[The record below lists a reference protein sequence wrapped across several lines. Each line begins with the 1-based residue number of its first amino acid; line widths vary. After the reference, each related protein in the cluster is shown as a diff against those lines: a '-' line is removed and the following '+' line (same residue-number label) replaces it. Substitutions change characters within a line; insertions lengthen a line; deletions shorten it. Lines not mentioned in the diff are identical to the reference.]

1 VLLNFRLSNYRS
13 IKDEQELSLLSGGR
27 GRPRPEQ
34 DPAGERAP
42 GWDWSVGTVVG
53 IYGANASGKSNLLKA
68 LGFMRSAV
76 LDSHQKWPPDG
87 GILIPHFALDPAFR
101 DADSLFEVNV
111 RIDSVRYQY
120 GFRVNSAAVSAE
132 WLYAYPGSRRQI
144 WFEREL
150 DDDGSP
156 AFRFGKNFTGQNRTI
171 ADLTRPNS
179 LFLSAGVANNHQLL
193 RPVHNWFSRHLSLVS
208 QDNKEERAQYT
219 TELLKDPDWA
229 PDVIDLIRRAD
240 LGISDIRIK
249 NEDAPGVVESRVLDY
264 SRLLTIVANSDT
276 TAAILAPRGTPP
288 RNTEFEHRAGS
299 DLSPVVLPMDA
310 ESLGTQT
317 LFALA
322 GTLLSAIADG
332 DTMLV
337 DELDASMHPQLTAEI
352 VTIFQNPATN
362 PRQAQ
367 LIFTTH
373 DTSLLGALLGDRE
386 LGREQVWF
394 TEKRNDGST
403 VIYPLTDF
411 SPRKAENLERG
422 YLQGRY
428 GAAPVLLEPLLSGAL
443 PSSARTEDGAG
454 GGQ

>member
-13 IKDEQELSLLSGGR
+13 IKDEQELSLISGGR

-34 DPAGERAP
+34 DPAAEAAP

-76 LDSHQKWPPDG
+76 LDSHQKWPSDG

-101 DADSLFEVNV
+101 DADSLFEINV
-111 RIDSVRYQY
+111 RIDNVRYQY

-150 DDDGSP
+150 NDDGSP

-179 LFLSAGVANNHQLL
+179 LFLSAGVANNHQQL
-193 RPVHNWFSRHLSLVS
+193 RPVYDWFSRHLSLVS
-208 QDNKEERAQYT
+208 PDNQEERARYT
-219 TELLKDPDWA
+219 TEVLEDPERA
-229 PDVIDLIRRAD
+229 PNVIDLIRRAD

-249 NEDAPGVVESRVLDY
+249 REDASGEIAPRILDY
-264 SRLLTIVANSDT
+264 LQAVNVRPNRDASRMLTVRSA
-276 TAAILAPRGTPP
+276 LGPRA
-288 RNTEFEHRAGS
+288 EFEHRSGS
-299 DLSPVVLPMDA
+299 GLSPALLPMDA

-322 GTLLSAIADG
+322 ATLLAAIADG

-337 DELDASMHPQLTAEI
+337 DELDASLHPQLTAEI
-352 VTIFQNPATN
+352 LQIFQDPVSN

-373 DTSLLGALLGDRE
+373 DTSLLGVLLGDRE

-428 GAAPVLLEPLLSGAL
+428 GAAPVLLEPLLARAL
-443 PSSARTEDGAG
+443 PASAGAADGEG
-454 GGQ
+454 GGE